1 MALVPVTEGRVGW
14 IKSKSTSANPVKVA
28 VLGSTGSIG
37 TATLEVMQQFPERFS
52 VVALSA
58 GSNSVLLEKQIKAF
72 SPKYCYLENHLKR
85 EELRGSTALQSN
97 ATVLFDREE
106 QLLDLLRAGDIDL
119 VVAAVVGFEGLPGV
133 VAAIDGG
140 ALVALANKES
150 LVSAG
155 QLISDLL
162 KEKKSALIPIDS
174 EHSAIFQALQGELL
188 DDISELVV
196 TASGGPFRTLVADAF
211 ASITPAQA
219 LKHPTWT
226 MGAKITID
234 SASMVN
240 KALELAEAYWLFGVA
255 TKAISVLVHPQS
267 IIHSLVNFRDG
278 SAIAQL
284 GVPDMKVPIA
294 YALNYPNGRL
304 PGIASR
310 LNLAKLK
317 TLEFFPLD
325 SVKFRAPQLMLSSLD
340 AGGVAPAVFTIAND
354 MAVKA
359 FLEQKIT
366 FDRIIPVIE
375 VALARFGGSKY
386 SSLSDLLSLRDT
398 IYAEL
403 TV

>member
-14 IKSKSTSANPVKVA
+14 FKSDSDTVVKVA
-28 VLGSTGSIG
+28 LLGSTGSIG
-37 TATLEVMQQFPERFS
+37 KATLEVVQKFPERFK

-58 GSNSVLLEKQIKAF
+58 GSNSELLEQQIAAF
-72 SPKYCYLENHLKR
+72 APQYCYLEDPVKR
-85 EELRGSTALQSN
+85 KELINSETIKSSN
-97 ATVLFDREE
+97 TELFNSEE
-106 QLLDLLRAGDIDL
+106 QLLALLRAGEADL
-119 VVAAVVGFEGLPGV
+119 VVAAVVGFAGLPGV
-133 VAAIDGG
+133 VAAIEGG

-162 KEKKSALIPIDS
+162 KKHKSALIPVDS
-174 EHSAIFQALQGELL
+174 EHSAIFQALQGERL

-196 TASGGPFRTLVADAF
+196 TASGGPFRTLAAADF
-211 ASITPAQA
+211 AAITPAQA

-240 KALELAEAYWLFGVA
+240 KALELAEAHWLFGVA

-267 IIHSLVNFRDG
+267 IIHSLVNFSDG

-294 YALNYPNGRL
+294 YALNYPLGRL

-310 LNLAKLK
+310 LNLATLG

-325 SVKFRAPQLMLSSLD
+325 NVKFRAPKLMLSCLD
-340 AGGVAPAVFTIAND
+340 SGGVASAVFTITND
-354 MAVKA
+354 IAVKA

-366 FDRIIPVIE
+366 FDRIIGMIE
-375 VALARFGGSKY
+375 AALERYGGLKY

>member
-14 IKSKSTSANPVKVA
+14 FKSDSDSVVKVA
-28 VLGSTGSIG
+28 LLGSTGSIG
-37 TATLEVMQQFPERFS
+37 KATLEVVQKFPERFK

-58 GSNSVLLEKQIKAF
+58 GSNSELLEQQIAAF
-72 SPKYCYLENHLKR
+72 APQYCYLEDPVKRKELINSETLK
-85 EELRGSTALQSN
+85 SSN
-97 ATVLFDREE
+97 TQLFNSEE
-106 QLLDLLRAGDIDL
+106 QLLALLRAGGADL
-119 VVAAVVGFEGLPGV
+119 VVAAVVGFAGLPGV
-133 VAAIDGG
+133 VAAIEGG

-162 KEKKSALIPIDS
+162 KKHKSALIPVDS
-174 EHSAIFQALQGELL
+174 EHSAIFQALQGERL

-196 TASGGPFRTLVADAF
+196 TASGGPFRTLAAAEF
-211 ASITPAQA
+211 AAITPAQA

-226 MGAKITID
+226 MGPKITID

-240 KALELAEAYWLFGVA
+240 KALELAEAHWLFGVA

-267 IIHSLVNFRDG
+267 IIHSLVNFSDG

-294 YALNYPNGRL
+294 YALNYPLGRL

-310 LNLAKLK
+310 LNLATLG

-325 SVKFRAPQLMLSSLD
+325 NVKFRAPKLMLSCLD
-340 AGGVAPAVFTIAND
+340 CGGVASAVFTITND
-354 MAVKA
+354 IAVKA

-366 FDRIIPVIE
+366 FDRIIGMIE
-375 VALARFGGSKY
+375 VALERYSGLKY